1 MKGATGWF
9 DWIAKLPWK
18 EPFFASVALAMLTF
32 ALGGFGGAINAA
44 YGMNGMIHNTAWVQG
59 HFHLT
64 VGTAVAL
71 TFMGAAYWFVPR
83 LTGRELRFPALAQVQ
98 PYLWFIGMMAF
109 SLVNHATGLAG
120 MPRRIY
126 DATYAGHPAA
136 QSWQAWTGVSAMGG
150 VVLFVSAM
158 FFVSVMIGT
167 MTARKLDVVPGIEYA
182 ETARPLTGQRV
193 VWDRIGLW
201 VVLAVVMIVIAYAY
215 PITRLVQL
223 ERFGSPP
230 FRVF

>member
-1 MKGATGWF
+1 
-9 DWIAKLPWK
+9 
-18 EPFFASVALAMLTF
+18 
-32 ALGGFGGAINAA
+32 
-44 YGMNGMIHNTAWVQG
+44 
-59 HFHLT
+59 
-64 VGTAVAL
+64 
-71 TFMGAAYWFVPR
+71 
-83 LTGRELRFPALAQVQ
+83 
-98 PYLWFIGMMAF
+98 
-109 SLVNHATGLAG
+109 VNHATGLAG

-136 QSWQAWTGVSAMGG
+136 QSWQAWTGISAMGG

-158 FFVSVMIGT
+158 FFVSVMLGT

-230 FRVF
+230 LRVF